1 MEVTL
6 KICRF
11 DPGED
16 ISPYFQE
23 FPVSVEGSQTVLD
36 SLLLAWQQDPTFSFR
51 RSCRSAICG
60 SCAVRINGQPALAC
74 QTLISKA
81 TEDGGAITI
90 EPLPYFRQLKDL
102 VVRLE
107 PFFASLRATIPWLIL
122 REDYEG
128 WMSPEIAR
136 QLESPATCILCGLC
150 QAALGETTR
159 NQTCYPGEGAQ
170 AVPGPTR
177 RSGHAPNPADAGAG
191 RGVAA
196 LPPASSGEVSERDQD
211 NSGSLVS
218 GPAGQGRREYESLR
232 RVRCLCLPEWQD

>member
-102 VVRLE
+102 VVDLE

-150 QAALGETTR
+150 QAALGETTEIKPATLVKALR
-159 NQTCYPGEGAQ
+159 LSQDPRDALGMHRIRLMQ
-170 AVPGPTR
+170 VPAEVLQLFLR
-177 RSGHAPNPADAGAG
+177 RLPEKCPKGIKIT
-191 RGVAA
+191 VAA
-196 LPPASSGEVSERDQD
+196 
-211 NSGSLVS
+211 
-218 GPAGQGRREYESLR
+218 
-232 RVRCLCLPEWQD
+232 